1 MQRTNP
7 PTALVSNTDTAF
19 DRATATTIAVLREL
33 WGRHRYRAG
42 LRTILHFG
50 PHLFAD
56 IGMTKQDTEQEA
68 NAPFWRSPYVPP
80 LRYF

>member
-7 PTALVSNTDTAF
+7 PTALVSDTNTAF
-19 DRATATTIAVLREL
+19 DHAIATTIAVLREL

-42 LRTILHFG
+42 LRAILHFG

-56 IGMTKQDTEQEA
+56 IGKFGCNGNSAYSTT
-68 NAPFWRSPYVPP
+68 NNNYRFG
-80 LRYF
+80 